1 MRVIVSLHPLK
12 LHLWPLVNCV
22 LLCLLTVLCLG
33 LDPAGLSTVCLANIA
48 NILSWHYLWDPY
60 GGFGHD
66 GRRIQPA
73 LPSLPSAIAKILP
86 VWDNFRTFVHFQDI

>member
-33 LDPAGLSTVCLANIA
+33 LDPAGLSTVCLAGRA
-48 NILSWHYLWDPY
+48 SSCATVDVRGADLRRPPTTKRAP
-60 GGFGHD
+60 FGVRNNQINNNND
-66 GRRIQPA
+66 RE
-73 LPSLPSAIAKILP
+73 
-86 VWDNFRTFVHFQDI
+86 